1 MTILV
6 VGTPGSGKSEK
17 AEELAVT
24 LSEGVKKYYIATMI
38 PFGEEG
44 AQRVKRHLARRD
56 GKGFSTI
63 EKPLRVQELISS
75 VPDLADSTCLLE
87 CMSNLIGNEM
97 HDENNAGL
105 SDDALADYI
114 TDSVKKLCSVSKNMV
129 IVTNHFPLEDENYD
143 EDTKRYAKL
152 IDMVNSR
159 LKALSDTVYEIKD
172 GEWVIE
178 NN

>member
-6 VGTPGSGKSEK
+6 VGTPNSGKSEK
-17 AEELAVT
+17 AEELAVE
-24 LSEGVKKYYIATMI
+24 LSEGGKKYYIATMI

-56 GKGFSTI
+56 GKGFFTI
-63 EKPLRVQELISS
+63 EKPLRVQELASS
-75 VPDLADSTCLLE
+75 VADFTDSTCLLE

-97 HDENNAGL
+97 HDENNAGM
-105 SDDALADYI
+105 SDDALSDYI
-114 TDSVKKLCSVSKNMV
+114 TASVNAISAASKNVV

-143 EDTKRYAKL
+143 DDTKRYVKL

-159 LKALSDTVYEIKD
+159 LRAAAEIVYDIEDGKWVKTVK
-172 GEWVIE
+172 
-178 NN
+178 